1 MVLIRGTA
9 LLIATSFV
17 TNAHLANILLR
28 KGMRNLVLRFFLA
41 QFHCAALFADNF
53 AAAMDLNQTLLT
65 PENNRLPEGTYIAT
79 GLSGV
84 AHLDDYITDHPDTTI
99 TRLLISDSTVP
110 DVNTG
115 HGYVSSDVSDF
126 DFDYR
131 GSKKRP
137 TLTDEEEDRLED
149 IRHNNAKVS
158 LKLKRAMRDLE
169 APLKRVL
176 DKAAPSLVAFTFLTY
191 ISNPGSHSYD
201 GYPGA
206 VGEHSD
212 PRIKALLG
220 RGYPSLTH
228 FTFWNQHI
236 DDASDVLKHHPSR
249 FPGLTHLQIDHLYHT
264 LPSLASLLDDF
275 PTLTHLLITGVGSM
289 YSLPSELN
297 PPYPVQGWTEYFKE
311 NLMGIR
317 GPKFPPLTIPGNL
330 TVFIQPRF
338 SPMLEDIGFC
348 GTPGVEYDEMIA
360 RLADAPD
367 VHLKFPSEEE
377 FRSGGSSFPLQRAIA
392 EFEDQARGG
401 EGEWAVPGRV
411 PDRKDWWWKPQP
423 DKKEESEL

>member
-1 MVLIRGTA
+1 MH
-9 LLIATSFV
+9 S
-17 TNAHLANILLR
+17 
-28 KGMRNLVLRFFLA
+28 LVLRFLLA
-41 QFHCAALFADNF
+41 QLSCAAFFTVLSST
-53 AAAMDLNQTLLT
+53 AMDLNRTLLT
-65 PENNRLPEGTYIAT
+65 PENDRLPEGTYIAT
-79 GLSGV
+79 GMSGV
-84 AHLDDYITDHPDTTI
+84 AQLDDYIADHPDTTI

-110 DVNTG
+110 DVDTG
-115 HGYVSSDVSDF
+115 HGYISSDVSDF

-176 DKAAPSLVAFTFLTY
+176 DKAAPSLVAFTFLTH
-191 ISNPGSHSYD
+191 ISNPGSYSYD
-201 GYPGA
+201 SYSGA
-206 VGEHSD
+206 IGEYAD

-220 RGYPSLTH
+220 RDYPSLTH

-236 DDASDVLKHHPSR
+236 DDASDVLKHRPSH
-249 FPGLTHLQIDHLYHT
+249 FPALTHLHIAHLYYT
-264 LPSLASLLDDF
+264 SPSLASLLDDF

-297 PPYPVQGWTEYFKE
+297 PPYPVQGWTDYFKE
-311 NLMGIR
+311 NLLGIR
-317 GPKFPPLTIPGNL
+317 GPKFPPLAIPDNL
-330 TVFIQPRF
+330 TVIIQPGF
-338 SPMLEDIGFC
+338 SPMLGDVGSC
-348 GTPGVEYDEMIA
+348 GTPAVMYDEMIA

-367 VHLKFPSEEE
+367 VHLKFPSEDE
-377 FRSGGSSFPLQRAIA
+377 FRSGRGSFPLRRVIV

-411 PDRKDWWWKPQP
+411 PDRKDWWWNPKP
-423 DKKEESEL
+423 DKKKGNEL